1 MIGTIHRLV
10 ATHFQE
16 TAKEWLRL
24 YSRKDVYAWMYQY
37 RRDVVLQL
45 VDSLSLPAR
54 EKMLEVGCGP
64 GLVAVELARQGYSV
78 YGIDVAPAMIELT
91 RQLAAES
98 GVAVQTLVS
107 DVCGIPFADRTFRL
121 VLAVGVTEWIN
132 PLEPAINEL
141 ARAVA
146 PGGYLI
152 VTTDN
157 RWALYRLLDPI
168 LNPLLDPLKKLI
180 RRSERKPRPTVYSR
194 RRFNAALENS
204 GLRLISGV
212 TLGFGPFSL
221 FRWPV
226 LSDRLAIR
234 VHQKLQRAAD
244 NGMRALRQGGHVYVA
259 LARKDNAVRGGI
271 QQYAREAEYADHP
284 DIRGR
289 PEGSKENNMN
299 KQKKHSHTF
308 RDGGLM
314 MGSAIAFAHK
324 GVEHFMGTVTAV
336 TDTSITVDTAR
347 HKMVT
352 VKVDPSTTFTN
363 KDTKASLA
371 DMKVGDRVVINAR
384 EIGDEMLQAVSVKWG
399 ASSSVTARHADHK

>member
-1 MIGTIHRLV
+1 MIGTVQRLV
-10 ATHFQE
+10 TKHFQA

-45 VDSLSLPAR
+45 VDSLGLPAR
-54 EKMLEVGCGP
+54 ERLLEVGCGP

-107 DVCGIPFADRTFRL
+107 DVCGMPFPDRTFRL

-157 RWALYRLLDPI
+157 RWALYRLLDPV
-168 LNPLLDPLKKLI
+168 LNPLLDPLKKLM

-194 RRFNAALENS
+194 RRFNVALENS
-204 GLRLISGV
+204 GLCLISGV

-234 VHQKLQRAAD
+234 VHQKLQHAAD

-259 LARKDNAVRGGI
+259 LARKDNAS
-271 QQYAREAEYADHP
+271 AA
-284 DIRGR
+284 
-289 PEGSKENNMN
+289 GSSNMQE
-299 KQKKHSHTF
+299 KQNMPIT
-308 RDGGLM
+308 RTYEEGLM
-314 MGSAIAFAHK
+314 
-324 GVEHFMGTVTAV
+324 VT
-336 TDTSITVDTAR
+336 R
-347 HKMVT
+347 R
-352 VKVDPSTTFTN
+352 TT
-363 KDTKASLA
+363 
-371 DMKVGDRVVINAR
+371 
-384 EIGDEMLQAVSVKWG
+384 
-399 ASSSVTARHADHK
+399 